1 MTQPGER
8 ERFPLPPRLPGA
20 GTMSSRRVEGPTAHG
35 GAYAI
40 IIERPV
46 RGETHVEIVE
56 FDENDHPIFRT
67 YGRVEKRDD
76 DRTDE

>member
-1 MTQPGER
+1 MTQPREPER
-8 ERFPLPPRLPGA
+8 LPLPSRRLGA
-20 GTMSSRRVEGPTAHG
+20 GATSSRRVEGPTAHG

-67 YGRVEKRDD
+67 YGRLEKREDE
-76 DRTDE
+76 RTSG